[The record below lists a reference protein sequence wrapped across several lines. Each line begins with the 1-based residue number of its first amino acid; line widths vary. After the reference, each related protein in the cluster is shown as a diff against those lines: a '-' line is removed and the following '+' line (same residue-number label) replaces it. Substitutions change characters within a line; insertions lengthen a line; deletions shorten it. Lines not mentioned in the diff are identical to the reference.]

1 MVPRRRRR
9 GHAVCG
15 SRQERPRQTSMGLR
29 LFGHRHFGWPW
40 GLYIGNGLQWGHA
53 LSGADIGAPLEMQG
67 Y

>member
-1 MVPRRRRR
+1 
-9 GHAVCG
+9 
-15 SRQERPRQTSMGLR
+15 MGLR